1 MDENQNPRRRSS
13 FGLLISFLF
22 VISLIVTLVVLL
34 NRNTAKTLT
43 QQEFINAVENNRVVE
58 IYETPKE
65 STIVSIEGS
74 YYANQ
79 EAKIKG
85 KKSKFEC
92 VLNYDVYYTTKN
104 DYFYNDEE
112 NENAEIAIADTT
124 LYEIVN
130 SHKDIKILD
139 VDPYVTTW

>member
-65 STIVSIEGS
+65 STIVSVEGS

-112 NENAEIAIADTT
+112 NENAEMHKIDKKIFFIIS
-124 LYEIVN
+124 IVC
-130 SHKDIKILD
+130 
-139 VDPYVTTW
+139 